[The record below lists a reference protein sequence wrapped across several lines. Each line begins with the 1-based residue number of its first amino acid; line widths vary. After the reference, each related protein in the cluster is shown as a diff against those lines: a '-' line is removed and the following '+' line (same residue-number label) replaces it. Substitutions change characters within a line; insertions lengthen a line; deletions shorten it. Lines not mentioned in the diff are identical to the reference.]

1 MFKRSDYQ
9 VTPPG
14 GQHPEHI
21 QPGFKTDL
29 NPELPSETTKNR
41 PLTDILF
48 D

>member
-1 MFKRSDYQ
+1 MLKRSDYQ

-14 GQHPEHI
+14 GQRPEHV
-21 QPGFKTDL
+21 QTGFTTDL
-29 NPELPSETTKNR
+29 IHELPSETSKNR